1 MNKTKYAINNTKKN
15 NTLSNEYK
23 KVMTLK
29 STGNKNNFKDIYT
42 LSGGKFIDKGGFGCV
57 ISPAIPCSI
66 KDKEKNLEKSVSKIL
81 REPTNEAYNEIKISN
96 ILLKLDPERKYY
108 ITFHKYC
115 YINEIPE
122 NRKDIVAVHYINDSK
137 KKFTIDTGQGQ
148 KDKRACDIELDMRP
162 VNFIMPFAGYSLSS
176 IMKTNPKAAG
186 TRAIMHNLFITNL
199 KLYFKHL
206 ILGIIKMHNN
216 RIVNHDIKQKNIMLH
231 WDKELN
237 EMNVRYIDFG
247 LSDFLSTEFCSHFS
261 NISSK
266 GTIYYTSPDLIV
278 CYQIR
283 KHYDRSEQVIIRSI
297 MSEMLLIKK
306 AFIRLNE
313 MELLGNF
320 TENIKF
326 LFKKIKT
333 LCDDKKILP
342 IYFGSDKNKFNGFL
356 QKGDIYAL
364 GLSIFE
370 TLYYYSDI
378 NVRDDKLLYD
388 LLIHM
393 ITIDPDKR
401 YNGVQC
407 LAHPY
412 FHQK

>member
-15 NTLSNEYK
+15 NTLNNKYK

-57 ISPAIPCSI
+57 VSPAIPCSI

-81 REPTNEAYNEIKISN
+81 REPTSEAYNEIKISN

-122 NRKDIVAVHYINDSK
+122 NRKDIVAVHYIDDCK
-137 KKFTIDTGQGQ
+137 KKFTVDTGQSQ

-176 IMKTNPKAAG
+176 IMKTNPKATG

-297 MSEMLLIKK
+297 MSEMSMIKK

-333 LCDDKKILP
+333 LCDNKKILP
-342 IYFGSDKNKFNGFL
+342 IYFGSNKNKFNGFL

-393 ITIDPDKR
+393 IAIDPDKR

>member
-1 MNKTKYAINNTKKN
+1 MNKSKYAINNTKKN
-15 NTLSNEYK
+15 NTLNNKYK

-57 ISPAIPCSI
+57 VSPAIPCSI

-81 REPTNEAYNEIKISN
+81 REPTSEAYNEIKISN

-122 NRKDIVAVHYINDSK
+122 NRKDIVAVHYIDDCKN
-137 KKFTIDTGQGQ
+137 KFTVDTGQGQ

-176 IMKTNPKAAG
+176 IMKINPKAAG

-297 MSEMLLIKK
+297 MSEMSMIKK

-333 LCDDKKILP
+333 LCDNKKILP
-342 IYFGSDKNKFNGFL
+342 IYFGSNKNKFNGFL

-393 ITIDPDKR
+393 IAIDPDKR